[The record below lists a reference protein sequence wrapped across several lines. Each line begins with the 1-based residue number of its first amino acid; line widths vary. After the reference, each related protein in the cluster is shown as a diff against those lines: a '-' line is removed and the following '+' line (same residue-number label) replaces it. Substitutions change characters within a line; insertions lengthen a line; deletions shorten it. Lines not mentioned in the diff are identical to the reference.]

1 MCSLCDTVL
10 CTVLYPRGH
19 DHTAGFASAGNSLY
33 SEAPKG
39 REAPHVMDQALT
51 LTDLGGLMRE
61 WLVKVRS
68 LKLRYQ
74 FFSFHHPRLDQ
85 TGSACLSPVF
95 CLTLD
100 TPGLPYFATWC
111 FLVKSLWVH
120 IYSSLAVFLF
130 SPLYIHRSVQAPL
143 SDSACQ
149 QPSRQWPGPAISPP
163 HRQFEAW
170 HLLEGPV
177 VSEQI

>member
-100 TPGLPYFATWC
+100 TQVYPILPLDAFWLNHFESIFTVLSLSFYFLLCIYTVVYKSPCLIVQVSSQADSGLGQQYLLHTGSSKPGI
-111 FLVKSLWVH
+111 FLRVL
-120 IYSSLAVFLF
+120 
-130 SPLYIHRSVQAPL
+130 
-143 SDSACQ
+143 
-149 QPSRQWPGPAISPP
+149 
-163 HRQFEAW
+163 
-170 HLLEGPV
+170 
-177 VSEQI
+177 

>member
-100 TPGLPYFATWC
+100 TQVYPILPLDAFWLNHFESIFTVLSLSFDFLLCIYTVVYKSPCLIVQVSSQADSGLGQQYLLHTGSSKPGI
-111 FLVKSLWVH
+111 FLRVL
-120 IYSSLAVFLF
+120 
-130 SPLYIHRSVQAPL
+130 
-143 SDSACQ
+143 
-149 QPSRQWPGPAISPP
+149 
-163 HRQFEAW
+163 
-170 HLLEGPV
+170 
-177 VSEQI
+177 